1 MDVAEVSADEAWETD
16 PFDPFIKDGW
26 LVGRGAADMKGGLA
40 GALFAIQLLQE
51 AGIELPGDLI
61 FQSVIGKKLERQEHF
76 NAAGE
81 VTMLTLQS

>member
-1 MDVAEVSADEAWETD
+1 
-16 PFDPFIKDGW
+16 
-26 LVGRGAADMKGGLA
+26 MKGGLA

-61 FQSVIGKKLERQEHF
+61 FQSVIGEEVGEAGTLQC
-76 NAAGE
+76 AGE

>member
-1 MDVAEVSADEAWETD
+1 
-16 PFDPFIKDGW
+16 
-26 LVGRGAADMKGGLA
+26 MKGGLA